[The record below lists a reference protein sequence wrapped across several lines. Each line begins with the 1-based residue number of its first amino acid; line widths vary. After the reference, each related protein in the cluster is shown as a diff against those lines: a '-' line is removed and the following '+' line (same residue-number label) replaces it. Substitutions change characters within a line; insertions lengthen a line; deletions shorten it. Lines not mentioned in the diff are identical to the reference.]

1 MLGQIAPLQQTESV
15 ALTAAAGRITAAPV
29 VSPLDVPPF
38 ANSAMD
44 GYALR
49 LADLAANAPL
59 PVAGKAFAGA
69 PFDGQWPAN
78 SCVRIMT
85 GAPIPAGADAVVMQE
100 QAEVSDQVACVLP
113 RRLKPARISVW
124 RVKTFAGARA
134 CCRPA

>member
-100 QAEVSDQVACVLP
+100 QAEVSDRACVLP